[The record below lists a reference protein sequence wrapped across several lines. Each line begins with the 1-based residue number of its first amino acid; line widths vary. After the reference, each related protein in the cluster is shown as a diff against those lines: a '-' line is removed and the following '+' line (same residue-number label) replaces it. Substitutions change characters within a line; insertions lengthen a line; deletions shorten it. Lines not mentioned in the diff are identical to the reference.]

1 MIITCDCTLAA
12 LDYDGFR
19 IELQHGDTLFLGRA
33 VLGVV
38 KQVPPRRGQAL
49 LVYQRMQCDICALS
63 HHSTTH
69 TTHTRHTQS
78 AKGSIRWFT
87 LSWRDLV

>member
-1 MIITCDCTLAA
+1 MIITCDRTLAA

-19 IELQHGDTLFLGRA
+19 IELQHGDTLLLVRA

-38 KQVPPRRGQAL
+38 EQVPPRRGQAL

-69 TTHTRHTQS
+69 TTHGTS
-78 AKGSIRWFT
+78 APGSKGGSRE
-87 LSWRDLV
+87 R